1 MHPGGVRS
9 FFQDRKKS
17 HTGNTRAAN
26 SASAVVL
33 QQKKRE
39 GYDKSRPLQPLS
51 NKSNN
56 QPTQYRQRSS
66 KSEPNLQHSSKVNY
80 VSPLQCFPLR
90 LDSLKIYWN
99 REQ

>member
-9 FFQDRKKS
+9 FFLDRKKS
-17 HTGNTRAAN
+17 QVGNTRAAN
-26 SASAVVL
+26 SASAATL

-56 QPTQYRQRSS
+56 QPTQYQQRSS
-66 KSEPNLQHSSKVNY
+66 KSEPNLQHSSKVN
-80 VSPLQCFPLR
+80 VLPLQCFTLHF
-90 LDSLKIYWN
+90 DSLQFGRK
-99 REQ
+99 RTQ

>member
-17 HTGNTRAAN
+17 QVGNTRAAN
-26 SASAVVL
+26 SASAAVL

-56 QPTQYRQRSS
+56 QPTQYQQRSS

-80 VSPLQCFPLR
+80 VSPPRCFTLHF
-90 LDSLKIYWN
+90 DSLKIGRK